1 MRWTPG
7 DCWVAT
13 VLLPAG
19 GVYEYKYVLID
30 YESKQALEWQLGSN
44 AVLAVVVSETEVK
57 VVDNW

>member
-1 MRWTPG
+1 M
-7 DCWVAT
+7 AT